1 MRVKLLCA
9 AFAMGAIPSLAV
21 ADETTVESINYAC
34 ADNEILRVVYV
45 NGADGKGFAIV
56 QQMDDMIPMAQ
67 EVSASGAI
75 YTAINPDYTYTLLT
89 KGEEATLEDDNGVIL
104 QDCSM

>member
-56 QQMDDMIPMAQ
+56 GLRGNLCNI
-67 EVSASGAI
+67 
-75 YTAINPDYTYTLLT
+75 TR
-89 KGEEATLEDDNGVIL
+89 
-104 QDCSM
+104 